1 MIRIFTCRLY
11 PPLTRLRGKIAW
23 ARPSQAA
30 EPSGRRPPDTGPA
43 LGAVGG
49 CVLQGGD
56 ARFLPVFSAPFGAI
70 SLQLSLACLDLLAED
85 TVSVGGLRGS
95 ALQPGGAV
103 AWWPGQLSPERP
115 FLEGTV

>member
-1 MIRIFTCRLY
+1 MIQIFTCRLY
-11 PPLTRLRGKIAW
+11 PLLSRLRGKIAW
-23 ARPSQAA
+23 VRPSQAV
-30 EPSGRRPPDTGPA
+30 EPSGRRPPSTGPG

-70 SLQLSLACLDLLAED
+70 SLKLSLACLDLLAED
-85 TVSVGGLRGS
+85 TVSVDGLRGS
-95 ALQPGGAV
+95 ALR
-103 AWWPGQLSPERP
+103 PGQLTPEHP